1 MMKKYL
7 VTGASGFIGCGIVNC
22 LLESGHAV
30 VALDNNF
37 RGNTARLAK
46 SINKKEK
53 IEFIQADVRDT
64 KAVKDAAKGVDG
76 IIHLA
81 YVNGTEFFYKMP
93 DLVLEVGVGGML
105 SVLEACKE
113 NAVKEL
119 VLASS
124 SEVYQ
129 TPTQIPTDETV
140 PLSIPD
146 VLNPRYSYGGGKIIS
161 ELMALHIA
169 PKFVDK
175 VTIFRPHNV
184 YGPNMG
190 REHVV
195 PQFILRAVDQ
205 IKKYPEGK
213 VPFKIQGDGK
223 QTRSFI
229 YIDDFIK
236 GFKHVLDYGEHLN
249 IYHIG
254 TEDEVTIL
262 DVFKT
267 FYKIVDVNK

>member
-113 NAVKEL
+113 NAVNEL

-146 VLNPRYSYGGGKIIS
+146 V
-161 ELMALHIA
+161 
-169 PKFVDK
+169 
-175 VTIFRPHNV
+175 
-184 YGPNMG
+184 
-190 REHVV
+190 
-195 PQFILRAVDQ
+195 
-205 IKKYPEGK
+205 
-213 VPFKIQGDGK
+213 
-223 QTRSFI
+223 
-229 YIDDFIK
+229 
-236 GFKHVLDYGEHLN
+236 
-249 IYHIG
+249 
-254 TEDEVTIL
+254 
-262 DVFKT
+262 
-267 FYKIVDVNK
+267 